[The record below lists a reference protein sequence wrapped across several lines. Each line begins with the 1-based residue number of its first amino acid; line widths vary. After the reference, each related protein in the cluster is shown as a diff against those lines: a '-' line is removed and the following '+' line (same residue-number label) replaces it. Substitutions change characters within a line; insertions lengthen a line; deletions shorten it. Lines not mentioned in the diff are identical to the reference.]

1 MSKGKKEKEHRRKVE
16 KRNEKIKQERKKF
29 EKSQQEFLM
38 KLIED
43 EKQRGLF
50 NSPVMP
56 FTSPIPGVEGP
67 SLGMPNLGIPNGPQI

>member
-16 KRNEKIKQERKKF
+16 KRNEKIRQERKKL

-38 KLIED
+38 KLIEE

-56 FTSPIPGVEGP
+56 FGNTIPGIEGP
-67 SLGMPNLGIPNGPQI
+67 NLGMPNLGIPNGPQI